1 MPEPESLSALPAENQ
16 IPKNVSQD
24 QCLQTS
30 QSTWRI
36 SEKFVET
43 FEQN

>member
-1 MPEPESLSALPAENQ
+1 MPEPESLGSLPAENQ
-16 IPKNVSQD
+16 ILKNVSQD

-36 SEKFVET
+36 SKKSVET